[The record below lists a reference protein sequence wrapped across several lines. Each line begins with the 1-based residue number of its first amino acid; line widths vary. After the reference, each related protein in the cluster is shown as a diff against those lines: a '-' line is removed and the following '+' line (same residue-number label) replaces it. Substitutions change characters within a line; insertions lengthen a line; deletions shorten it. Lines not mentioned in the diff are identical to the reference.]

1 MKKVLVVGASSGM
14 GRELAIKFA
23 KNDFLVGITARRKS
37 HLEDLQ
43 SQYPNVICLR
53 SFDCRKMN
61 NTFELEQVIKEMK
74 GLDLLVL
81 CAGHGEINKS
91 LDFKLEKD
99 TNTLNVQAFTEISG
113 WAFNYFVQQGGGH
126 LVVITSIAGL
136 RGGRV
141 APAYNAS
148 KAYQVSYLEGLRQ
161 RAIRQKLPVHIT
173 DIRPGFVDT
182 AMAKGGGQFWVVP
195 VEKAS
200 RQIFKHIRK
209 KTEIVYISKR
219 WRLIAWLFKL
229 LPATVYKRL

>member
-14 GRELAIKFA
+14 GRELALKFA
-23 KNDFLVGITARRKS
+23 ENGFLVGITGRRKS
-37 HLEDLQ
+37 LLKEIQ
-43 SQYPNVICLR
+43 SLHPNVICLR

-61 NTFELEQVIKEMK
+61 NSFEMGQLKDEMK
-74 GLDLLVL
+74 GFDLLVL

-91 LDFKLEKD
+91 LDFELEKD
-99 TNTLNVQAFTEISG
+99 TNTLNVQAFTEISV

-126 LVVITSIAGL
+126 LIVITSIAGL

-148 KAYQVSYLEGLRQ
+148 KAYQIHYLEGLRQ
-161 RAIRQKLPVHIT
+161 RAGRLKLPIHIT

-182 AMAKGGGQFWVVP
+182 AMAKGGRRFWVVSK
-195 VEKAS
+195 EKAT
-200 RQIFKHIRK
+200 RQIYKHILR
-209 KTEIVYISKR
+209 KTEIAYISKR

-229 LPATVYKRL
+229 LPATFYKKF